1 VPGAAVYWTVDSSYR
16 SGLAPFISLV
26 YDPKAVMTFTI
37 KGLPGGLV
45 NVNDLRREQ
54 ARPAS
59 SAVEGGRVLP
69 EPGHEEEW
77 LRQAKTAQS

>member
-1 VPGAAVYWTVDSSYR
+1 MVVIEDS
-16 SGLAPFISLV
+16 
-26 YDPKAVMTFTI
+26 
-37 KGLPGGLV
+37 
-45 NVNDLRREQ
+45 
-54 ARPAS
+54 PAS